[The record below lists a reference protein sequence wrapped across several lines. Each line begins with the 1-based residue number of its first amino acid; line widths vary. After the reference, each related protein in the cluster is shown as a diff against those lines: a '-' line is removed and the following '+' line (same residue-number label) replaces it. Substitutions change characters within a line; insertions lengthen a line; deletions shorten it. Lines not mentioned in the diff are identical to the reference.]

1 MALTHTMALAQGAVS
16 YPGKAIKIV
25 VPFPP
30 GGATDVMTRNIA
42 QKLSDAWKQPVVVE
56 NRPGANGTIGADAVA
71 KSPSDGYTYLAAT
84 IAHSA
89 NVTLFPNTP
98 YQLQKDLRAAAILGL
113 IPLVSVVH
121 PSLPVR
127 NLKELVSIS
136 KTQPLSG
143 GSAGNGTAPH
153 LTLELFKSVTGA
165 TILHIPYKGGAPAMT
180 DLVGG
185 QIEVIFVLLPEC
197 LPFVKLGKLRALAVT
212 SDKRNPLLPDVPTTS
227 ESGVGGME
235 VTSWNG
241 LMMPSGTRDDIVT
254 KLNAEVAR
262 IIGMPDMKSRLIE
275 YGYQPSPMSVGDAER
290 YLKADIE
297 RWRKVIRE
305 ANIKAD

>member
-1 MALTHTMALAQGAVS
+1 MALAQGAVS

-121 PSLPVR
+121 PGLPVR